1 MYHSRRVPAS
11 WESVE
16 AIYSATI
23 RELLPRRI
31 DPSTPWFAPALEFE
45 LTRLDEGRRIG
56 EFFLAKGVRGR
67 VLDVGAGTGGVC
79 FGLASHDAIKSVWL
93 DIVPNLETRIIRE
106 RTQLDVVEVSGSGEA
121 LPFASESFDAVVCVE
136 TIEHI
141 PHPERLGSE
150 IMRVLKPG
158 APCMITTPPRLR
170 YLLGRDPH
178 YGIPLLLML
187 PDALQRFVG
196 SRLLPK
202 REHYDVAHIFGHVD
216 EITACFPGEKRV
228 VEVLWNTSPHGA
240 WWSPLRGFLWD
251 RIVIWKD

>member
-11 WESVE
+11 WESIE
-16 AIYSATI
+16 AIYDATI

-31 DPSTPWFAPALEFE
+31 DPSTPWFAPALQFE
-45 LTRLDEGRRIG
+45 LARLDEGRRVG

-67 VLDVGAGTGGVC
+67 VLDVGAGTGGIC
-79 FGLASHDAIKSVWL
+79 FGVASHDALTSVWL
-93 DIVPNLETRIIRE
+93 DLVPNRETRVIRE
-106 RTQLDVVEVSGSGEA
+106 RTGLDVVQVSASGES

-141 PHPERLGSE
+141 HRPQLLGSE
-150 IMRVLKPG
+150 IMRVMKPG

-170 YLLGRDPH
+170 YLFARDPH
-178 YGIPLLLML
+178 FGIPLLLML

-202 REHYDVAHIFGHVD
+202 REHYDVEHIFWHVD
-216 EITACFPGEKRV
+216 EIARCFPGEKRV
-228 VEVLWNTSPHGA
+228 ETLWNTSPHGRA
-240 WWSPLRGFLWD
+240 WFRWRFFLWD
-251 RIVIWKD
+251 RIVIWKAR